1 MKLRHVAVITNLL
14 MVFTFSSLVLI
25 RPSAWCGSLR
35 INMTDGSFIEVP
47 YFWEEGGEVKFE
59 FAGGVAGILRSQVSS
74 IQEILAAKEFDPE
87 VLLETPKEAPALE
100 HQKKLQ
106 DYFADQLPSLP
117 AYEILSLD
125 QSLQVLQSESLIK
138 KGAGS
143 SSEVLYGPLFNLEA
157 NSAQLVRIRGDG
169 VLLVMQNL
177 LSSRT
182 DLRNRAFTLIA
193 YSGEGTVLQRK
204 PCEISEIAIDR
215 KTQKNLEVTG
225 HLFSVTATIKPDP
238 RIKRFEIVTA
248 RR

>member
-1 MKLRHVAVITNLL
+1 MKLRHVAVMVNLL
-14 MVFTFSSLVLI
+14 MVFLISSLVLI

-59 FAGGVAGILRSQVSS
+59 FAGGVAGILRSQVTS
-74 IQEILAAKEFDPE
+74 IQEVLAAKEFDPE
-87 VLLETPKEAPALE
+87 VLLETPKEAPVLE
-100 HQKKLQ
+100 NQKKLR
-106 DYFADQLPSLP
+106 DFFANQIPSLP
-117 AYEILSLD
+117 GYEKLDLD
-125 QSLQVLQSESLIK
+125 QSLQILQSESMGR
-138 KGAGS
+138 KGAGTPN
-143 SSEVLYGPLFNLEA
+143 EVLYGPLFNLEA
-157 NSAQLVRIRGDG
+157 NSAQLVRIRGNG

-177 LSSRT
+177 LSSRA

-204 PCEISEIAIDR
+204 PCEINEITIDR
-215 KTQKNLEVTG
+215 KTQIKLEVSG
-225 HLFSVTATIKPDP
+225 YLFSVTATITPDP